1 MKSKTAIITA
11 AAVVVTGALVLT
23 SLFVETTESTV
34 LADVLENVEQA
45 QAFMCKMDTTLTGS
59 MIGEISA
66 GENRIQTTAIISNE
80 YGMKCEMDM
89 GMTDP
94 ISGKPMTQ
102 QAYVL
107 PEQNV
112 MITIMPQQKQ
122 YMRITLD
129 DESLAETAK
138 ENNDP
143 REMMRQILD
152 CEYTEL
158 GRSKINGIEVEGFE
172 TTDPKFAADVVEDLR
187 VRLWV
192 EVGTGL
198 PVRWEMDM
206 TINEQI
212 KTRVVIS
219 DFQWDIQVAASDF
232 EPVIPDDY
240 TSMMDGDFKMP
251 STTEEAALEGLKVFV
266 DMSGR
271 YPKKLDIMSLTQE
284 FLDLEVE
291 VGPTAEASELEQE
304 VARLRVQ
311 ERPDD
316 PEAAIAAAEERIK
329 LAEEWMEEQEA
340 RIAKSEERT
349 ELMKDQET
357 MLSEHMER
365 TSPVLS
371 LGMFYMTLAGKEPA
385 YYGETVGPDDADAV
399 LMRWKASHGKYR
411 VVMGDLSTADVTP
424 EELAEL
430 EKH

>member
-23 SLFVETTESTV
+23 SVFVQTTESIV
-34 LADVLENVEQA
+34 LADVLERVEQA
-45 QAFMCKMDTTLTGS
+45 HPVMYKMEMIFTGS
-59 MIGEISA
+59 MIPEMPA
-66 GENRIQTTAIISNE
+66 GEDRFQNTVTISNE
-80 YGMKCEMDM
+80 YGMKCEVDL

-94 ISGKPMTQ
+94 ISGKAMTQ
-102 QAYVL
+102 QIYIL
-107 PEQNV
+107 PQQNV
-112 MITIMPQQKQ
+112 MVTLIPYQKQ
-122 YMRITLD
+122 YIRVTLD
-129 DESLAETAK
+129 DDSLAETAK

-143 REMMRQILD
+143 RELMRQILD

-158 GRSKINGIEVEGFE
+158 GRSKIDGIEVEGFE
-172 TTDPKFAADVVEDLR
+172 TTDPKFTADVAEDLR

-192 EVGTGL
+192 DVGTGL
-198 PVRWEMDM
+198 PVRWEMDVTM
-206 TINEQI
+206 DEQMEM
-212 KTRVVIS
+212 RGVIS
-219 DFQWDIQVAASDF
+219 AIQWDIQVAASDF

-251 STTEEAALEGLKVFV
+251 SMTEEAALEGLKVFA